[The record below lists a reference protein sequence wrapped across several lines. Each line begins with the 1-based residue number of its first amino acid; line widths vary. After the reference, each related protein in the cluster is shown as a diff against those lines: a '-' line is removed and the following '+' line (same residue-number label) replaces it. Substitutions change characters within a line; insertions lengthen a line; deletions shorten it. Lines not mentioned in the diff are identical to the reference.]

1 MFLFY
6 IIFFLSP
13 FEKQINPNANMVY
26 YGFAVFRTSICKIP
40 IHVAL
45 YIEVQLLLLQVLTRR
60 MQLGLKHSMAE
71 IEEGGVP
78 AKGKGKGR
86 GGKGRGRGRGR
97 AKSSNP
103 APEVPE
109 TENVEVGEPS
119 FKKRT
124 KATTPATTP
133 APDPKAKAKS
143 KSRSKRSQKKEPG
156 AEVVENQDASGSRDG
171 LPAALS
177 HDAVPTAAS
186 SDAAPAVPKRRRLR
200 RVVDAEVAPPPNPEA
215 VPAINAEVPHGPVPN
230 ADHAEPPHRV
240 AEVPARPMPDADA
253 EAGGLPVGENAADPE
268 VVAVN
273 GLDGESVAKIRA
285 WSRLPQRW
293 QSLSHLFAGL
303 FSEPRPENLPKLT
316 YYTLSMYWKSSRV
329 GLVQKPKKNILSFGS
344 AGSRRIGLAL
354 RAVDDYVP
362 RITWGHLG
370 KFMMAHCLEFIYARM
385 YM

>member
-1 MFLFY
+1 
-6 IIFFLSP
+6 
-13 FEKQINPNANMVY
+13 MVY

-200 RVVDAEVAPPPNPEA
+200 RVVDAEVAPLPIPKLCLRSMLKFHMDLFPMLIMLNLPI
-215 VPAINAEVPHGPVPN
+215 VLLKFLPGLCLMLMLKL
-230 ADHAEPPHRV
+230 V
-240 AEVPARPMPDADA
+240 ACPWVRM
-253 EAGGLPVGENAADPE
+253 L
-268 VVAVN
+268 
-273 GLDGESVAKIRA
+273 LT
-285 WSRLPQRW
+285 QRSW
-293 QSLSHLFAGL
+293 LSMGWMVSLSPRSGL
-303 FSEPRPENLPKLT
+303 GAVCHRGGSPCPTSVLASF
-316 YYTLSMYWKSSRV
+316 LSPV
-329 GLVQKPKKNILSFGS
+329 
-344 AGSRRIGLAL
+344 L
-354 RAVDDYVP
+354 R
-362 RITWGHLG
+362 TSQS
-370 KFMMAHCLEFIYARM
+370 
-385 YM
+385 